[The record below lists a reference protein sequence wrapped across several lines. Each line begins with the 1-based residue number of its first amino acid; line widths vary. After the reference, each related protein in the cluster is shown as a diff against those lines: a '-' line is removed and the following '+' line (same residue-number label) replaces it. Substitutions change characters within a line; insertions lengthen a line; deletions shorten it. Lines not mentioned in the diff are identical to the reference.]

1 MKTIKQ
7 GIAVLM
13 TLVLTICLLSA
24 NVPASSAMIRRIAEN
39 EVHKYSISYKNKI
52 TVELNLSTKIAAV
65 TFERTDIK
73 LDSNV
78 ETYYKVEKP
87 EYYKAAKSLY
97 TSLGTNSSSK
107 LQCSF
112 TEEVS
117 AHKYRLKDFVWVGD
131 PYIFEYDD
139 PDHLYYPE
147 DYITVSNSTNERTGG
162 TINLTPRGPLPIGVN
177 GADLR
182 FQKVDTAPQNPEEEK
197 YIFGEDSFSF
207 ANSASN
213 FFIKASSDTAGP
225 GLTYNASNGYQLSPK
240 YYKMLI
246 DGLSSSEIAAINSMM
261 SREFFGNCFG
271 MSAVSALLYAGDL
284 KLSQIETG
292 AANTYALKAPIKNPA
307 LRDAILYYQLM
318 QKTYSANT
326 FLGNISGTSAENAQ
340 GLVFSLRGHLPEPV
354 LFFVRGSDW
363 AHAMLAYDME
373 VKDTG
378 YKIMV
383 YDPNNP
389 KKPVTMTVSSD
400 YSKITYDSSMFNGCY
415 LGFNLPL
422 STGILNNNK
431 FQEALEP
438 FTMPE
443 IPENSATLKSNTD
456 TLTIKSGGESA
467 VFEKGKKTSGTLD
480 VKYLGPVNEI
490 GEEKEVIFFINP
502 PKTRTEPWYTTIY
515 SGPGSRISYSKSGKK
530 GTDGVFI
537 KVDNDEQ
544 TEIRIEP
551 GTNTTKVNSKGGR
564 FKVSVASDKTKG
576 ALFAT
581 TVEGSGTEV
590 TITPAVTGAAV
601 TTADSKPVDITVS
614 GSSDYVTF
622 EDIDC
627 KSSITV
633 NNSGSASTLKDTDGN
648 KVATGN
654 ATVSGGKAVV
664 NGDVSGSSGKTNGG
678 EGASGSSG
686 KTTGGDKTGMTSV
699 SFADVPNNSWYAAN
713 VRVVAQAGI
722 INGKGNGVFA
732 PNSNVTLAEA
742 VKLAAAVHAKL
753 TGSSYDFSGG
763 SPWYQPY
770 IDYLNQTGEFPDLSG
785 YNFNAPAN
793 RELFAK
799 VMSGVLSAMKQ
810 SERDRNKVEDGSI
823 PDVPDTAA
831 SKGIYALYRAGIVT
845 GSDSQGTYNP
855 HSNIKRSEVAAIIH
869 RYIDAGQRKSI
880 TLTTGQTQDIPA
892 VSTNDDDM
900 TGYVPKGWSWK
911 ADSTQGYG
919 LNTFTFGKY
928 VRSDG
933 SAVLYIE
940 SAGSP
945 YYFKYYI
952 YAMPDGSKSSAYTGI
967 SSGTLSSSTKASD
980 DEEKIIFVSDGERIK
995 ITSDWSASQYM
1006 KSGAPDGEYKLVKGL
1021 NK

>member
-1 MKTIKQ
+1 MSSIKGTRTVKRILSFVLAL
-7 GIAVLM
+7 GIVL
-13 TLVLTICLLSA
+13 TLLPASASAADTGNTICLKGMDRFS
-24 NVPASSAMIRRIAEN
+24 NYHASFSTEI
-39 EVHKYSISYKNKI
+39 SISLDLSNMTA
-52 TVELNLSTKIAAV
+52 TVE
-65 TFERTDIK
+65 FERTNLEFGVSEKELAESEHLKSLKSDTSGK
-73 LDSNV
+73 LTGKIDAAKNDSNSIHDYKSYKIPGSEYSTKLIPGV
-78 ETYYKVEKP
+78 EYVIYDFQWSGNPYWIGMNDYVSGCIQISGDYKTAWIGNGNKIIYYEFVNMEPTTELP
-87 EYYKAAKSLY
+87 EVKK
-97 TSLGTNSSSK
+97 
-107 LQCSF
+107 F
-112 TEEVS
+112 
-117 AHKYRLKDFVWVGD
+117 
-131 PYIFEYDD
+131 
-139 PDHLYYPE
+139 
-147 DYITVSNSTNERTGG
+147 
-162 TINLTPRGPLPIGVN
+162 
-177 GADLR
+177 
-182 FQKVDTAPQNPEEEK
+182 
-197 YIFGEDSFSF
+197 IFGEDSFSF

-213 FFIKASSDTAGP
+213 FFIEASNDTAGP
-225 GLTYNASNGYQLSPK
+225 GLTYNASNGFQLSPK

-246 DGLSSSEIAAINSMM
+246 DGLSTSEIAAINSMM
-261 SREFFGNCFG
+261 SRKFFGNCFG

-318 QKTYSANT
+318 QKTYSVNT

-389 KKPVTMTVSSD
+389 KKPVTMTISSD

-422 STGILNNNK
+422 STGILNDNK

-438 FTMPE
+438 FVMPE
-443 IPENSATLKSNTD
+443 MPENSATLKSSTD

-515 SGPGSRISYSKSGKK
+515 SGPGSRISYSKSSKK

-537 KVDNDEQ
+537 KVDSDEQ
-544 TEIRIEP
+544 SEIRIEP

-564 FKVSVASDKTKG
+564 FKVSLASDKTKG
-576 ALFAT
+576 ALFNT

-590 TITPAVTGAAV
+590 TITPAANGAAV
-601 TTADSKPVDITVS
+601 TTADNKPVDITVS
-614 GSSDYVTF
+614 GSNDYVTF

-627 KSSITV
+627 KDGINV
-633 NNSGSASTLKDTDGN
+633 NNSGSTSTIEDTDGN
-648 KVATGN
+648 KVATGD
-654 ATVSGGKAVV
+654 ATDSGGKEVV
-664 NGDVSGSSGKTNGG
+664 TGDALDDSDKT
-678 EGASGSSG
+678 A
-686 KTTGGDKTGMTSV
+686 GGDKTGMTPV
-699 SFADVPNNSWYAAN
+699 SFDDIPGNSWYAAN
-713 VRVVAQAGI
+713 VRAVAEAGI

-732 PNSNVTLAEA
+732 PNANVTLAEA

-823 PDVPDTAA
+823 PDVPNTLAN
-831 SKGIYALYRAGIVT
+831 KEIYDLYRAGIVT
-845 GSDSQGTYNP
+845 GSDAQGTYNP

-869 RYIDAGQRKSI
+869 RFIDAGQRKSI
-880 TLTTGQTQDIPA
+880 TLTSGQAKDISP
-892 VSTNDDDM
+892 VSTNDGDM
-900 TGYVPKGWSWK
+900 TGYVPKGWNWK

-933 SAVLYIE
+933 SAVLYID
-940 SAGSP
+940 SADSP

-952 YAMPDGSKSSAYTGI
+952 YAMPDGSKSSAYTGA

-980 DEEKIIFVSDGERIK
+980 DTEGIVFVSDGKSIK

-1006 KSGAPDGEYKLVKGL
+1006 QSGAPDGEYKLVRGL
-1021 NK
+1021 N